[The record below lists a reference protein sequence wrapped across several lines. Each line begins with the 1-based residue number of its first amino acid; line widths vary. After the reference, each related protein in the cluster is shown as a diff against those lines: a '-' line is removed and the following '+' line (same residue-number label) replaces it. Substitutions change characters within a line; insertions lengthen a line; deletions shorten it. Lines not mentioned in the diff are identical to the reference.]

1 MNKRIG
7 IVLSGGGAKG
17 AFEVGVL
24 KVLLDKINKDKDV
37 LAGVSG
43 TSIGAMNGVFVASGQ
58 FEDLEKIW
66 LSWTL
71 KNCPLIQTDWYGN
84 WVTMFIKGYMYHP
97 EPVKAFF
104 QKSLSVSSLFNSP
117 IKYVNTQVRLGD
129 GELRLG
135 GNVFQKTDQDLA
147 IREVMASMAFVPGTP
162 SVTIFGQEYGDGG
175 FRDTVPVKALIE
187 NVDAKFDKIYII
199 NVNPEKRVWNPGL
212 TKNDNSGLLSKLKF
226 MYDDILWDEANRSD
240 IEIGMLK
247 FWNNDNYHVI
257 YPEKINLG
265 TADFDAALIKEA
277 YTHGISVAE
286 KVL

>member
-37 LAGVSG
+37 LAGISG
-43 TSIGAMNGVFVASGQ
+43 TSIGALNGAFVASGQ
-58 FEDLEKIW
+58 FEELEKIW

-71 KNCPLIQTDWYGN
+71 KNCPLIQSDWYGN
-84 WVTMFIKGYMYHP
+84 IVSLITKGYMYNP

-117 IKYVNTQVRLGD
+117 IKYINTQVRLGD

-135 GNVFQKTDQDLA
+135 GNVFQRVDQDLA
-147 IREVMASMAFVPGTP
+147 IREVMASMAFIPGTP
-162 SVTIFGQEYGDGG
+162 SVKIDGQEYGDGG

-187 NVDAKFDKIYII
+187 NVNAKFDKIYII
-199 NVNPEKRVWNPGL
+199 NVNTKERVWNPAL
-212 TKNDNSGLLSKLKF
+212 TKNDTSGLVSKLKF
-226 MYDDILWDEANRSD
+226 IYDDILWDEANRSD

-247 FWNNDNYHVI
+247 FWDNDNYQVI
-257 YPEKINLG
+257 YPEKVNLS
-265 TADFDAALIKEA
+265 TTDFDTTLIKEA
-277 YTHGISVAE
+277 YEHGIKIAQ